1 MDFTLNTHS
10 VIVDVAMETFLELEH
25 EPVTVERSAMER
37 CAEKLEDG
45 LRTAYESDKLGDFLK
60 EKAQEFGQEQVK
72 DVLALT
78 VNYRSKTNPQSY
90 DDAARQA
97 VAGMYVKVP
106 RDATFKNCLLSRQ
119 NSQRKKPSIRQR
131 LKRSQQ
137 AKQNAPA
144 REQEQKRGKKH
155 DVSL

>member
-1 MDFTLNTHS
+1 M
-10 VIVDVAMETFLELEH
+10 
-25 EPVTVERSAMER
+25 
-37 CAEKLEDG
+37 
-45 LRTAYESDKLGDFLK
+45 
-60 EKAQEFGQEQVK
+60 
-72 DVLALT
+72 LALS
-78 VNYRSKTNPQSY
+78 VNYRSKANPESF

-106 RDATFKNCLLSRQ
+106 RDATFKNYLLYTEPAIVGAAVKVCFQPEQHRENTRQ